1 MASRG
6 REAFDGTEL
15 PADEDKNRPAFFVTP
30 QKKKCRTGLKREN
43 RWQKDLATPEND
55 ASLENTQVKH
65 FTLKLTAAATL
76 AAAFSSAATAGGFML
91 TEQSVAGL
99 GRSYAGAGIVGDDL
113 SAVWYNPAGM
123 ALLTGT
129 AFQMGA
135 VVADLDLPVTTE
147 RGQKENGRKH
157 GVPVPSMYLV
167 HQIKDDMWFG
177 FGVTV
182 PYGMATEY
190 NKNWELGDKGCNA
203 EVKTFDFNPSVAM
216 KLTDT
221 LSFGA
226 GVSLQYVTAQF
237 ESTKTTAAGK
247 MRVRLNADGW
257 AWGGNLGFMWQPTE
271 TVRVGLAYRS
281 QVNHKADGYLQSDL
295 EDGNGNVL
303 ARYRSD
309 DGHAEMSGPHT
320 VTLTG
325 TWKATEALRLS
336 GLVRWANWGSFQNL
350 PISGSSLKQATAAA
364 YYSGARSQGYS
375 EAKAA
380 AYANANSSS
389 KTAPEYKWKDSWL
402 FTVGADYTINEAVT
416 VRGGLGYEISPV
428 DDDKYRSATIPDADR
443 VWFSLG
449 ATWRVNKQLQGDF
462 GLAYLKG
469 VGNKNLYDEN
479 TGKKLGK
486 FDRLDAI
493 LWGAQFV
500 YKFD

>member
-1 MASRG
+1 M
-6 REAFDGTEL
+6 
-15 PADEDKNRPAFFVTP
+15 
-30 QKKKCRTGLKREN
+30 
-43 RWQKDLATPEND
+43 
-55 ASLENTQVKH
+55 KH

-123 ALLTGT
+123 SLLSGT

-147 RGQKENGRKH
+147 SGQKENGRKH
-157 GVPVPSMYLV
+157 GVPVPSMYFV
-167 HQIKDDMWFG
+167 HQIKEDMWFG

-190 NKNWELGDKGCNA
+190 DKDWELGDKGCNA
-203 EVKTFDFNPSVAM
+203 EVKTFDFNPNVAM

-237 ESTKTTAAGK
+237 ESTSAVYASGTTTQVGQA
-247 MRVRLNADGW
+247 RVRLNADGW
-257 AWGGNLGFMWQPTE
+257 AWGGNLGFMWEPTE
-271 TVRVGLAYRS
+271 NVRVGLAYRS
-281 QVNHKADGYLQSDL
+281 QVNHKADGYLKT
-295 EDGNGNVL
+295 EL
-303 ARYRSD
+303 AIKGREPVSLKTN
-309 DGHAEMSGPHT
+309 DGHAEMAGPHT

-325 TWKATEALRLS
+325 TWKATQDLRLS
-336 GLVRWANWGSFQNL
+336 SLVRWAHWSSFQNL
-350 PISGSSLKQATAAA
+350 PISGSSLQLL
-364 YYSGARSQGYS
+364 G
-375 EAKAA
+375 
-380 AYANANSSS
+380 
-389 KTAPEYKWKDSWL
+389 KTEVAPEYKWKDSWL
-402 FTVGADYTINEAVT
+402 FTVGADYNINEAVT
-416 VRGGLGYEISPV
+416 VRGGVGYEISPV
-428 DDDKYRSATIPDADR
+428 DDDKYRSATIPDTDR
-443 VWFSLG
+443 LWLSVG

-462 GLAYLKG
+462 GLAYLRG
-469 VGNKNLYDEN
+469 IGNKDLYNEN
-479 TGKKLGK
+479 TGKKVGE

>member
-1 MASRG
+1 M
-6 REAFDGTEL
+6 
-15 PADEDKNRPAFFVTP
+15 
-30 QKKKCRTGLKREN
+30 
-43 RWQKDLATPEND
+43 
-55 ASLENTQVKH
+55 ENTVKH
-65 FTLKLTAAATL
+65 FTLKLAAAATL
-76 AAAFSSAATAGGFML
+76 SAALSSAAVAGGFML

-99 GRSYAGAGIVGDDL
+99 GRAYAGAGIVGDDL

-123 ALLTGT
+123 SLLSGT
-129 AFQMGA
+129 AVQMGA

-147 RGQKENGRKH
+147 SGEKENGRKH
-157 GVPVPSMYLV
+157 GVPVPNMYIV

-177 FGVTV
+177 FGITV

-190 NKNWELGDKGCNA
+190 NPDWKLSDKGMNA
-203 EVKTFDFNPSVAM
+203 EVKTFDFNPNIAV

-237 ESTKTTAAGK
+237 ESTKTTNAGQ

-281 QVNHKADGYLQSDL
+281 QVNHKADGYLKTEVSSSTL
-295 EDGNGNVL
+295 SGSFKSN
-303 ARYRSD
+303 

-320 VTLTG
+320 ITLTG
-325 TWKATEALRLS
+325 TWKATDALRLS
-336 GLVRWANWGSFQNL
+336 GLARWANWSSFDKL
-350 PISGSSLKQATAAA
+350 PISGDSLKKATYAAA
-364 YYSGARSQGYS
+364 LDLTHNSQW
-375 EAKAA
+375 
-380 AYANANSSS
+380 ANALSSN
-389 KTAPEYKWKDSWL
+389 KTAPEYHWKDSWL
-402 FTVGADYTINEAVT
+402 FTVGADYDINDEFT
-416 VRGGLGYEISPV
+416 VRGGVGYEISPV
-428 DDDKYRSATIPDADR
+428 DDDKYRSATIPDTDR
-443 VWFSLG
+443 LWLSLG

-462 GLAYLKG
+462 GIAYLKG
-469 VGNKNLYDEN
+469 IGNKGLYNEES
-479 TGKKLGK
+479 GEKLGE

>member
-1 MASRG
+1 M
-6 REAFDGTEL
+6 
-15 PADEDKNRPAFFVTP
+15 
-30 QKKKCRTGLKREN
+30 
-43 RWQKDLATPEND
+43 
-55 ASLENTQVKH
+55 KH

-76 AAAFSSAATAGGFML
+76 AAAFSSAAMAGGFML

-123 ALLTGT
+123 SLLSGT

-135 VVADLDLPVTTE
+135 VVADLDLEVTTNE
-147 RGQKENGRKH
+147 NASFSNGRSAKENGRKH
-157 GVPVPSMYLV
+157 GVPVPSMYIV

-182 PYGMATEY
+182 PYGMATQY
-190 NKNWELGDKGCNA
+190 DNNWAAADMGMNA
-203 EVKTFDFNPSVAM
+203 EVKTFDFNPNIAV

-237 ESTKTTAAGK
+237 EQKTKLNERTA

-271 TVRVGLAYRS
+271 TVRIGLAYRS
-281 QVNHKADGYLQSDL
+281 QVNHKADGYLKSDL
-295 EDGNGNVL
+295 ETTNGQVL
-303 ARYRSD
+303 KAYQTN

-325 TWKATEALRLS
+325 TWKATQDLRLS
-336 GLVRWANWGSFQNL
+336 GLVRWANWASFKNL
-350 PISGSSLKQATAAA
+350 PISGYSLAQATATASTLA
-364 YYSGARSQGYS
+364 GHAVTADQV
-375 EAKAA
+375 KATGGD
-380 AYANANSSS
+380 
-389 KTAPEYKWKDSWL
+389 KTAPDYKWKDSWL
-402 FTVGADYTINEAVT
+402 FTIGADYDINEAYT
-416 VRGGLGYEISPV
+416 VRGGVGYEISPV
-428 DDDKYRSATIPDADR
+428 DDNKYRSATIPDTDR
-443 VWFSLG
+443 LWLSVG
-449 ATWRVNKQLQGDF
+449 ATWRVNKKLQGDF
-462 GLAYLKG
+462 GFAYLKG
-469 VGNKNLYDEN
+469 IGNKGLYNET
-479 TGKKLGK
+479 TGQKVGE
-486 FDRLDAI
+486 FDKLDAI